1 MAADE
6 DWLLATVRRFQGP
19 LLTYVGRLTGR
30 PETARDVVQ
39 ETFLKL
45 CRQDRTTI
53 EPRLAAW
60 LFSVCRNHVRDLQR
74 KEQRMVAAQPDL
86 ARSPAA
92 KSEPAD
98 ELAGR
103 DLQDRCQELL
113 SELPEREQEV
123 VRLKFLHELS
133 YKETAE
139 ATGLTAGNVGYIL
152 HHALLKLRRGLE
164 TPASTD

>member
-1 MAADE
+1 
-6 DWLLATVRRFQGP
+6 
-19 LLTYVGRLTGR
+19 
-30 PETARDVVQ
+30 
-39 ETFLKL
+39 
-45 CRQDRTTI
+45 
-53 EPRLAAW
+53 
-60 LFSVCRNHVRDLQR
+60 
-74 KEQRMVAAQPDL
+74 MVAAQPDL

-133 YKETAE
+133 YKEIAE
-139 ATGLTAGNVGYIL
+139 VTGLTAGNVGYIL